1 MTRDEI
7 REKLA
12 DIIRKETAYRG
23 DVTDEMRLI
32 EDIGADSLQLMAI
45 VTSAESSFKVTISD
59 EALFEIQRVGD
70 AVDVIEAGLAASPA

>member
-7 REKLA
+7 RDRLA
-12 DIIRKETAYRG
+12 GIIRKETAYRG
-23 DVTDEMRLI
+23 DVTDDMRLI

-45 VTSAESSFKVTISD
+45 VTSAETVFKVTISD

-70 AVDVIEAGLAASPA
+70 AVDVVAAGLAASQA

>member
-7 REKLA
+7 GAKLA

-23 DVTDEMRLI
+23 DVNEDMRLV

-45 VTSAESSFKVTISD
+45 VTSAETTFKVTISD
-59 EALFEIQRVGD
+59 EALFQIQRVGD
-70 AVDVIEAGLAASPA
+70 AVDIVQAGLKA

>member
-7 REKLA
+7 CARLA
-12 DIIRKETAYRG
+12 AIIRKETAYRG
-23 DVTDEMRLI
+23 DVTEDMRLV

-45 VTSAESSFKVTISD
+45 VTSAETTFKVTISD

-70 AVDVIEAGLAASPA
+70 AVDAVQAGLTG

>member
-7 REKLA
+7 RAKLA

-23 DVTDEMRLI
+23 DVSEDMRLV

-45 VTSAESSFKVTISD
+45 VTSAETTFKVTISD
-59 EALFEIQRVGD
+59 EALFQIQRVGD
-70 AVDVIEAGLAASPA
+70 AVDVVQAGLTA